1 MPSVTGAGGHR
12 GSVRACLQMLA
23 ALRRRGAGLSLKQ
36 SCRADG
42 HARLLPE
49 MVAVE
54 TRPVAMT
61 DILDEHMMLDSSCPD
76 RIHRLLIY

>member
-1 MPSVTGAGGHR
+1 
-12 GSVRACLQMLA
+12 
-23 ALRRRGAGLSLKQ
+23 
-36 SCRADG
+36 
-42 HARLLPE
+42 
-49 MVAVE
+49 MVAVA